1 MNTLSHDQ
9 QYAFNKFV
17 NGENIFITG
26 PGGTGKTELIKHMV
40 NYAKAREIPIQVCA
54 LTGCAAC
61 LLNCE
66 ARTVHSFFGIGL
78 AKGESTKIVAQS
90 VAKKNV
96 RKEINKTKI
105 LIVDEVSMMSLKIFE
120 IIEEICRKSKNML
133 YGNVFGGIQ
142 VVFTGDFFQLP
153 PVGNAG
159 DPETELFCFESELW
173 GRVFKKENQ
182 IELTTMFRQKDPV
195 YSSILLN
202 IRKGFLGEEDF
213 NILSKCIN
221 RPLAGGG
228 GEDAVVPTKLF
239 AIKSKAD
246 YINNLMFSK
255 IAEEPKTFNKEILT
269 DCTTYIEGGNPIP
282 LETLVKC
289 NRMTP
294 KEKEYEIENMINNI
308 TGLKENLQLK
318 RGTLVMCTRNL
329 DLDRGICN
337 GSQGVVVDFMETP
350 TKKIPVVKFTNG
362 VKMPI
367 NMYYWQSEEYPA
379 IAVGQIPL
387 IMAWAITIHKIQGA
401 TLSMAEMDIGR
412 SIFEYGQIYVALS
425 RVKSLDGLYLL
436 GFHPTKVRANPK
448 VIEFYRGLLPI
459 LFKEKEMQSVKNVE
473 NVENSKNDL
482 SSELEM
488 DEFDMELMK
497 LAERVEKEQME
508 KNREMKTETETETKI
523 EEVKKV
529 KLDFESYKFKENNCK
544 TIYVN
549 KK

>member
-1 MNTLSHDQ
+1 MNKLSHDQ

-17 NGENIFITG
+17 NGENIFVTG

-40 NYAKAREIPIQVCA
+40 NYAKARDINIQVCA

-90 VAKKNV
+90 VAKKHV

-120 IIEEICRKSKNML
+120 IIEEICRKSKNAL
-133 YGNVFGGIQ
+133 HGNVFGGIQ

-159 DPETELFCFESELW
+159 DSYSEMFCFESELW

-182 IELTTMFRQKDPV
+182 IELTTMFRQKDPL
-195 YSSILLN
+195 YSSILSN
-202 IRKGFLGEEDF
+202 IRKGFLGEEDYEV
-213 NILSKCIN
+213 LKKCIN
-221 RPLAGGG
+221 RPLEG

-255 IAEEPKTFNKEILT
+255 IAEEANTFHKEILT
-269 DCTTYIEGGNPIP
+269 DCTTYMEGGNSIP
-282 LETLVKC
+282 LEILLKC

-294 KEKEYEIENMINNI
+294 KEKEYEIENMINSI

-367 NMYYWQSEEYPA
+367 NMYYWQSEEYPS

-448 VIEFYRGLLPI
+448 VIEFYRGLLPTPVKTEMSSPQAQTQTQIQPQNI
-459 LFKEKEMQSVKNVE
+459 LAV
-473 NVENSKNDL
+473 
-482 SSELEM
+482 SELEM
-488 DEFDMELMK
+488 DAFDKELMEI
-497 LAERVEKEQME
+497 AERVERQQLGEEEFVVEKVEPNKEVKE
-508 KNREMKTETETETKI
+508 I
-523 EEVKKV
+523 KKV
-529 KLDFESYKFKENNCK
+529 KLDFDSYKFKETSSK

>member
-1 MNTLSHDQ
+1 MNKLSHDQ

-17 NGENIFITG
+17 NGENIFVTG

-40 NYAKAREIPIQVCA
+40 NYAKTRDINIQVCA

-66 ARTVHSFFGIGL
+66 ARTIHSFFGIGL
-78 AKGESTKIVAQS
+78 AKGESTKIVSQS
-90 VAKKNV
+90 VAKKHV

-120 IIEEICRKSKNML
+120 IIEEICRKSKNAL
-133 YGNVFGGIQ
+133 HGNIFGGIQ

-159 DPETELFCFESELW
+159 DPYSEMFCFESELW

-182 IELTTMFRQKDPV
+182 IELTTMFRQKDPL
-195 YSSILLN
+195 YSSILSN
-202 IRKGFLGEEDF
+202 IRKGFLGEEDYEV
-213 NILSKCIN
+213 LKKCIN
-221 RPLAGGG
+221 RPLEG

-255 IAEEPKTFNKEILT
+255 ITEEAHTFHKEIMT
-269 DCTTYIEGGNPIP
+269 DCTTYLEGGNSIP
-282 LETLVKC
+282 LEILVKC

-294 KEKEYEIENMINNI
+294 KEKEYEIENMTNNI

-367 NMYYWQSEEYPA
+367 NMYYWQSEEYPS

-459 LFKEKEMQSVKNVE
+459 PVQTPQQPLPQNVLSV
-473 NVENSKNDL
+473 
-482 SSELEM
+482 SELEM
-488 DEFDMELMK
+488 DAFDKELMEI
-497 LAERVEKEQME
+497 AERIERQQLREEEFVVEKVESNKE
-508 KNREMKTETETETKI
+508 VKED
-523 EEVKKV
+523 VKKV
-529 KLDFESYKFKENNCK
+529 KLDFDSYKFKETSSK